1 MIPDSQNLTIEIFT
15 VAGNVPFTEWLDD
28 LPDLQ
33 ARARIR
39 ARVDR
44 LETGNP
50 GRYEDLRGGLRELKI
65 DWGPGYRVYWAQ
77 IGQTIVLL
85 LCGGD
90 KRSQT
95 KDIETARKYFAQYME
110 RKDEAKVRSKNSP
123 PPSRQTSR
131 AHRRH

>member
-15 VAGNVPFTEWLDD
+15 VNGIVPFTEWLDH

-50 GRYEDLRGGLRELKI
+50 ERYEDLRRGLRELKI
-65 DWGPGYRVYWAQ
+65 DLGPGYRVYWTQ
-77 IGQTIVLL
+77 IGRTIVLL
-85 LCGGD
+85 LSGEILPRRFNIPRLAALVAAAQQKD
-90 KRSQT
+90 DRPSDLRPINPVARSPVDLQ
-95 KDIETARKYFAQYME
+95 F
-110 RKDEAKVRSKNSP
+110 P
-123 PPSRQTSR
+123 
-131 AHRRH
+131 